1 MEITFF
7 TFQRNVSH
15 TTPHATQ
22 HAATRRGGQQQSQ
35 QKGFMINSHDLVF
48 MVQRWELRDWTLDLT
63 ATQHTDVRPKLH
75 RNPNLSH
82 YIFPK
87 SEEH

>member
-22 HAATRRGGQQQSQ
+22 PRAAADQQQSQ

-48 MVQRWELRDWTLDLT
+48 MVQRWELWDQSTLNLT
-63 ATQHTDVRPKLH
+63 AT
-75 RNPNLSH
+75 
-82 YIFPK
+82 
-87 SEEH
+87 